1 MQLQDFGHSHDKEFD
16 DFLGTISVV
25 VGIVDDFHLL
35 IENKSNKGT
44 QYMIDKRID
53 EVSVRIKQTNQGFSK
68 WATKMDEAK

>member
-44 QYMIDKRID
+44 QYMINKRID
-53 EVSVRIKQTNQGFSK
+53 EASVRIEQTNQGFSK
-68 WATKMDEAK
+68 WAAKMDEAE

>member
-44 QYMIDKRID
+44 QYMINKRID
-53 EVSVRIKQTNQGFSK
+53 EVSVRIEQTNQGFSK
-68 WATKMDEAK
+68 WAAKMDEAK